1 MYIIILFLI
10 ILVSVLFF
18 NNYENYTNKFK
29 IQGTIELVNS
39 EKNKS
44 ENELGESK
52 EILQEVQEV
61 QDEEEQIFKSY
72 NDAEELITSNSNI
85 SENLEEKNLEL
96 QDKENEILK
105 KKVDELMKLHYQ

>member
-10 ILVSVLFF
+10 IVVSALFF

-52 EILQEVQEV
+52 EILQEVQ
-61 QDEEEQIFKSY
+61 DEEADVS
-72 NDAEELITSNSNI
+72 L
-85 SENLEEKNLEL
+85 
-96 QDKENEILK
+96 
-105 KKVDELMKLHYQ
+105 DECKTCLFT